1 MANDKTKNDK
11 TDLTIE
17 ERLKALYQLQT
28 LLSKIDEIKAQRG
41 ELPNEI
47 TDLEAGI
54 EGLKTRIEKFQ
65 NEIDGLKN
73 EIAQQK
79 ANIEN
84 AKAKIDQYNEQI
96 KTIRNNREYDHLSK
110 ETELQ

>member
-47 TDLEAGI
+47 PTLRLV
-54 EGLKTRIEKFQ
+54 LK
-65 NEIDGLKN
+65 
-73 EIAQQK
+73 A
-79 ANIEN
+79 
-84 AKAKIDQYNEQI
+84 
-96 KTIRNNREYDHLSK
+96 
-110 ETELQ
+110 